1 MENNYK
7 KATVTTREAAWVEV
21 NKIFPTDYEKDETA
35 SANAGYSIYRHPTL
49 NHYSRI
55 CDLGNRLEV
64 LTGEYGENVT
74 NIWIEPEI
82 IKGMGT
88 EMSEADYQALCGRT
102 DIKTYEMSEE
112 QAKVYIN
119 DEFGF
124 EVSRIKI
131 IPEVKTYKKEGAYAK
146 PYQTYTRTPQ
156 YCSTDYNYIRF
167 DAGNWFYECVNGQL
181 YQYYC

>member
-1 MENNYK
+1 MENTAK
-7 KATVTTREAAWVEV
+7 ITVTTKEQAWAEAD
-21 NKIFPTDYEKDETA
+21 KIFPTDYEKDETA

-82 IKGMGT
+82 IKNMGT
-88 EMSEADYQALCGRT
+88 QMTEDDYLRLVGKNEDWKLTEDKAKIYINSEYGFEASRVKIIAEVE
-102 DIKTYEMSEE
+102 TYYKDGYA
-112 QAKVYIN
+112 AKVYRKY
-119 DEFGF
+119 E
-124 EVSRIKI
+124 
-131 IPEVKTYKKEGAYAK
+131 
-146 PYQTYTRTPQ
+146 RTPQ

-167 DAGNWFYECVNGQL
+167 DVNGWQYEAINGQL
-181 YQYYC
+181 HQYYN